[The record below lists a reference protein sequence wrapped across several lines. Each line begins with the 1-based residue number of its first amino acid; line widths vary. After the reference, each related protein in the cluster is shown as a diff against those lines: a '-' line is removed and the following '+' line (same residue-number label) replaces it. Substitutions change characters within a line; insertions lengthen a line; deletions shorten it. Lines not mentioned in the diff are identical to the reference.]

1 MQPSWPT
8 ADYLSKV
15 SVVVVQR
22 VTGRGYHDYLSP
34 KLKVMCPYIFT
45 PFMAGRGGGAGCGL
59 PRAELEF
66 KGLWLGRHFCDGIKL
81 IVSRYS
87 HEM

>member
-34 KLKVMCPYIFT
+34 KLKFMCPYIFIS
-45 PFMAGRGGGAGCGL
+45 FMAGGRADQEQNSNSKVCGS
-59 PRAELEF
+59 AVIF
-66 KGLWLGRHFCDGIKL
+66 VMGLNSW
-81 IVSRYS
+81 SRDILTKCK
-87 HEM
+87 